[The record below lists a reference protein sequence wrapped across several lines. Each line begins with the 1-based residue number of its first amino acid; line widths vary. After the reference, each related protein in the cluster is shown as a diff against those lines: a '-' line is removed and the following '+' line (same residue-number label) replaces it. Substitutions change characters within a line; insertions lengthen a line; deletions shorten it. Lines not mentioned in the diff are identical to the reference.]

1 MENKPHYTSESV
13 KEVRRKD
20 RNKGI
25 AIALPFVPLFL
36 GIIIFFAT
44 GQGPDKSTF
53 VQYLLAGLV
62 TAAALAVGE
71 FYSHQVQGLPR
82 SYTLLFM
89 GVLSL
94 ILTVGG
100 GILAG

>member
-1 MENKPHYTSESV
+1 MEKKPHYTSEAV
-13 KEVRRKD
+13 KEAKRKD
-20 RNKGI
+20 RNTMI
-25 AIALPFVPLFL
+25 AMALPFVPLFL

-44 GQGPDKSTF
+44 GQGPDKSIF

-62 TAAALAVGE
+62 TGAVLAIGE
-71 FYSHQVQGLPR
+71 FYSHRAHGVPR
-82 SYTLLFM
+82 SYTLWFM
-89 GVLSL
+89 GMLSL